1 MEILSISRGQ
11 IKINLDNNAL
21 TINGEAMMPQQSS
34 NLSEYIIYKDSFKWV
49 NLNNKLPI
57 DDDLKHEVLIFLEEE
72 LRKRNLKIIIE

>member
-21 TINGEAMMPQQSS
+21 TINGEAMMPQQSP